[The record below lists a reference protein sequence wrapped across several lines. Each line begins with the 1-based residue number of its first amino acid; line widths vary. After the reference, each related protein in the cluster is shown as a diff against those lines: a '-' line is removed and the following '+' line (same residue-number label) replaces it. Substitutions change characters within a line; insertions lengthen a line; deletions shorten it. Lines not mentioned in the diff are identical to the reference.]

1 MTYEK
6 SCGALVIHYDNNNTP
21 HVLMIKHV
29 SGGHRSFPKGHVE
42 AGETEHMTAER
53 EVMEETSV
61 RIHIHEKFRHSVF
74 YSPKPGVRKEVV
86 YFLAYSKYTNAKP
99 HIGEIAEVEWIPLYS
114 AEAALTHENDK
125 IVLRDAISYLE
136 EKRARK
142 AALYAQKNQQKM
154 DGSLA

>member
-6 SCGALVIHYDNNNTP
+6 SCGALVIHFDNNNIP
-21 HVLMIKHV
+21 YVLMIKHV

-42 AGETEHMTAER
+42 EGETEHMTAER

-74 YSPKPGVRKEVV
+74 YSPKPGVKKEVV

-99 HIGEIAEVEWIPLYS
+99 HIGEVAEVEWVPLS
-114 AEAALTHENDK
+114 DAEAALTHENDK
-125 IVLRDAISYLE
+125 IVLRDAIAYLE

-142 AALYAQKNQQKM
+142 AAMYAQM
-154 DGSLA
+154 ADGKKSDSES

>member
-6 SCGALVIHYDNNNTP
+6 SCGALVIHFDKEGVA

-42 AGETEHMTAER
+42 TGETEHMTAER
-53 EVMEETSV
+53 EVMEETSI

-74 YSPKPGVRKEVV
+74 YSPRVGVKKEVV
-86 YFLAYSKYTNAKP
+86 YFLAYSKYTNARP
-99 HIGEIAEVEWIPLYS
+99 HIGEIAEVEWIPLLE

-125 IVLRDAISYLE
+125 IVLRNAISYLE
-136 EKRARK
+136 SKRKRRREHENLENK
-142 AALYAQKNQQKM
+142 
-154 DGSLA
+154 D

>member
-6 SCGALVIHYDNNNTP
+6 SCGALVIHFDKEGVA

-53 EVMEETSV
+53 EVMEETSI

-74 YSPKPGVRKEVV
+74 YSPRVGVKKEVV
-86 YFLAYSKYTNAKP
+86 YFLAYSKYTNAKN
-99 HIGEIAEVEWIPLYS
+99 HKAKQSDFTEIVSLFK
-114 AEAALTHENDK
+114 K
-125 IVLRDAISYLE
+125 I
-136 EKRARK
+136 KRIIFFGNRK
-142 AALYAQKNQQKM
+142 
-154 DGSLA
+154 